1 MDEALNVF
9 IHLLL
14 FAPNSHNLGFGA
26 LCVYFA
32 FSSEGFDVYAD
43 PRARPL

>member
-1 MDEALNVF
+1 VDEALNVF

-26 LCVYFA
+26 LCTFFA
-32 FSSEGFDVYAD
+32 FSFEGFDVYAD
-43 PRARPL
+43 PRARLL